1 MSTTKPL
8 DGIKVIEI
16 STIITASLSAMMLS
30 DQGAEVIK
38 IEPAGTDGDY
48 LRALGPYFIDEERN
62 SASSIFFQA
71 LNRNKKSITLN
82 ILSTEGKEILGK
94 LVKTSDAVCNNLRGD
109 VPEKLGITFDQLK
122 QYNKKIVAAHC
133 SAYGREGPRK
143 NWPGYDYLMQ
153 AEAGYFSLTG
163 EPAAPP
169 ARFGLSIVDYM
180 AGLTMAFSL
189 VSGVLSARDSGIGR
203 DIDVS
208 LFDTAMFNQSYV
220 AAWALNSDYEPERL
234 DRSAHP
240 VLVPCQLY
248 KTSDGWIYLM
258 CNKESFWSILCE
270 YIDRKDLGE
279 DKRFLNFK
287 LRQENRSLITEILDK
302 ELSKKSTSEWLKIF
316 AGNVP
321 AAPILDVKS
330 SLQNEFVKERN
341 NIETITTKNKKNIS
355 LLKTPIRFD
364 TENHVDKTAPELGE
378 HNEEIFTKLGY
389 SIEDIN
395 LLKNKDII

>member
-1 MSTTKPL
+1 MSLPL
-8 DGIKVIEI
+8 EGLKVLAFEQYGAGPFG
-16 STIITASLSAMMLS
+16 SQYLS
-30 DQGAEVIK
+30 DLGAEVIK

-82 ILSTEGKEILGK
+82 ILSDEGKEILGK
-94 LVKTSDAVCNNLRGD
+94 LVKESDAVCNNLRGD

-122 QYNKKIVAAHC
+122 QFNKKIVAAHC
-133 SAYGREGPRK
+133 SAYGREGSRK

-163 EPAAPP
+163 EPNAPP

-189 VSGVLSARDSGIGR
+189 VSGVLSARSSGIGR

-220 AAWALNSDYEPERL
+220 AAWALNSDYQPERL

-248 KTSDGWIYLM
+248 KTADGWIYLM
-258 CNKESFWSILCE
+258 CNKESFWPTLCD
-270 YIDRKDLGE
+270 YIDRKDLGI
-279 DKRFLNFK
+279 DKRFSNFK
-287 LRQENRSLITEILDK
+287 LRQENRDLITDILDK
-302 ELSKKSTSEWLKIF
+302 ELSKKSTSEWLEIF

-321 AAPILDVKS
+321 AAPILDIKS
-330 SLQNEFVKERN
+330 SLENEFVKERN
-341 NIETITTKNKKNIS
+341 NIQKIITKNNKKLS

-378 HNEEIFTKLGY
+378 HNEEILNKLGY
-389 SIEDIN
+389 SNEDIK
-395 LLKNKDII
+395 LLKNKDIV

>member
-1 MSTTKPL
+1 MSLPL
-8 DGIKVIEI
+8 EGLKVLAFEQYGAGPFG
-16 STIITASLSAMMLS
+16 SQYLS
-30 DQGAEVIK
+30 DLGAEVIK

-48 LRALGPYFIDEERN
+48 LRALGPYFIDEEKN

-82 ILSTEGKEILGK
+82 ILSDEGKEILGK
-94 LVKTSDAVCNNLRGD
+94 LVKESDAVCNNLRGD

-122 QYNKKIVAAHC
+122 QFNKKIVAAHC
-133 SAYGREGPRK
+133 SAYGREGSRK

-163 EPAAPP
+163 EPDAPP

-189 VSGVLSARDSGIGR
+189 VSGVLSARSSGIGR

-220 AAWALNSDYEPERL
+220 AAWALNSDYQPERL

-248 KTSDGWIYLM
+248 KTADGWIYLM
-258 CNKESFWSILCE
+258 CNKESFWPTLCD
-270 YIDRKDLGE
+270 YINRKDLGI
-279 DKRFLNFK
+279 DKRFSNFK
-287 LRQENRSLITEILDK
+287 LRQENRDLITDILDK
-302 ELSKKSTSEWLKIF
+302 ELSKKSTSEWLEIF

-321 AAPILDVKS
+321 AAPILDIKS
-330 SLQNEFVKERN
+330 SLENEFVKERN
-341 NIETITTKNKKNIS
+341 NIQNIITKNNKKLS

-378 HNEEIFTKLGY
+378 HNEEILTKLGY
-389 SIEDIN
+389 SNEDIK

>member
-1 MSTTKPL
+1 MSLPL
-8 DGIKVIEI
+8 EGLKVLAFEQYGAGPFG
-16 STIITASLSAMMLS
+16 SQYLS
-30 DQGAEVIK
+30 DLGAEVIK

-82 ILSTEGKEILGK
+82 ILSGEGKEILGK

-163 EPAAPP
+163 EPDAPP

-248 KTSDGWIYLM
+248 KTSDGWIY
-258 CNKESFWSILCE
+258 
-270 YIDRKDLGE
+270 
-279 DKRFLNFK
+279 
-287 LRQENRSLITEILDK
+287 
-302 ELSKKSTSEWLKIF
+302 
-316 AGNVP
+316 
-321 AAPILDVKS
+321 
-330 SLQNEFVKERN
+330 
-341 NIETITTKNKKNIS
+341 
-355 LLKTPIRFD
+355 
-364 TENHVDKTAPELGE
+364 
-378 HNEEIFTKLGY
+378 
-389 SIEDIN
+389 
-395 LLKNKDII
+395 